1 MVYFAD
7 MFLICFGSSSK
18 YSTIPLVANHPT
30 TSFWA
35 LSHVV
40 LASMQGQQ
48 DQEKI
53 FSAQL
58 SYQLRRHCPPKHG
71 MLWPS
76 AGPFGTVISCH
87 LEGETIE
94 PSAMYIPLRCISSS
108 LFQTMLIFLHAQIAG
123 NKKPLR
129 VYHCIFHSELQILFP
144 LYIFQKR
151 NCYIKS
157 WHVEMRSYYLTKKE
171 ISEFFDPG
179 VSQFWFLRKPNLQP
193 VNKKIGASKQTPL
206 PVGFGYQTP
215 R

>member
-1 MVYFAD
+1 
-7 MFLICFGSSSK
+7 MFLICFGSSST

-30 TSFWA
+30 ISFWA

-87 LEGETIE
+87 LKGETIE
-94 PSAMYIPLRCISSS
+94 PSAMYHLGVSRALCFRQCLFSCMPKSQETKPPSGFTIAFFIQSCRFCSPFTSS
-108 LFQTMLIFLHAQIAG
+108 
-123 NKKPLR
+123 
-129 VYHCIFHSELQILFP
+129 
-144 LYIFQKR
+144 
-151 NCYIKS
+151 
-157 WHVEMRSYYLTKKE
+157 KKE
-171 ISEFFDPG
+171 TVTSKADMSRCEITIWLKKKYWNFWPRSFTVLISEETQPAT
-179 VSQFWFLRKPNLQP
+179 LQ
-193 VNKKIGASKQTPL
+193 NKRLCQ
-206 PVGFGYQTP
+206 
-215 R
+215 